1 METKQQIDSTTRSVQ
16 LHAVARRYVTEG
28 LGQKNFDAI
37 PYTEN
42 VALRAPLC
50 PGGSGV
56 PLVGRENLRTVWW
69 PPLPQLIG
77 QVEVIDI
84 YVNGALTAVTVEFH
98 LGIIA
103 PACTL
108 RVIDRFTV
116 DDEGRITA
124 QENFFDP
131 RNVTNPGWHDG
142 GA

>member
-1 METKQQIDSTTRSVQ
+1 MTLKNQGDTATRTAQ
-16 LHAVARRYVTEG
+16 LHNVARRYVTEG

-37 PYTEN
+37 PYTEA

-50 PGGSGV
+50 PGGSSV

-77 QVEVIDI
+77 QAAVIDT
-84 YVNGALTAVTVEFH
+84 YVNQDLTAVTVEFH
-98 LGIIA
+98 LAIIA

-108 RVIDRFTV
+108 RVIDRFIV
-116 DDEGRITA
+116 DDEGQITA

-131 RNVTNPGWHDG
+131 RDVTHPGWRDG
-142 GA
+142 GI

>member
-1 METKQQIDSTTRSVQ
+1 METKQQIDNTTRSAQ
-16 LHAVARRYVTEG
+16 LHAVGRNYVMEG

-37 PYTEN
+37 PYTAE

-77 QVEVIDI
+77 EVTVIDT
-84 YVNGALTAVTVEFH
+84 YVNQDLTAVTVEFH

-116 DDEGRITA
+116 DGAGQITT

-131 RNVTNPGWHDG
+131 RDVTNPGWRDG
-142 GA
+142 GD

>member
-1 METKQQIDSTTRSVQ
+1 MTLKNQVATATRIAQ
-16 LHAVARRYVTEG
+16 LHTIAQRYVMEG

-37 PYTEN
+37 PYTEE

-50 PGGSGV
+50 PGGASV
-56 PLVGRENLRTVWW
+56 PLIGRENLRTVWW

-77 QVEVIDI
+77 QVALIDT
-84 YVNGALTAVTVEFH
+84 YVNQELTAVTVEFH
-98 LGIIA
+98 LDIIA

-116 DDEGRITA
+116 DDEGRITT

-131 RNVTNPGWHDG
+131 RDVTHPGWRNG
-142 GA
+142 SA